1 MGYPQARWMM
11 ENPSYKW
18 MRTGAVSRFLETQ
31 QYLEAAN
38 ISNVSCFLMT
48 QAVSHAFPRPSSMS
62 SFRGLG
68 RLGLVPD
75 ALVLPHWL
83 ALTFSL
89 LIFVGAPRRGGPG
102 IRWPRWIRLGQSFF
116 ENLMESMPW
125 KVSKKHLNYCWLVVW
140 NMTGTLVKCMG

>member
-38 ISNVSCFLMT
+38 IRCVFLMT
-48 QAVSHAFPRPSSMS
+48 QPVSHAFPRLSSMS

-68 RLGLVPD
+68 RLGVPD

-89 LIFVGAPRRGGPG
+89 LIFVGAPPRGGPG
-102 IRWPRWIRLGQSFF
+102 RWPIGADWGNRFLKISWSLCR
-116 ENLMESMPW
+116 
-125 KVSKKHLNYCWLVVW
+125 KKSVKNILIIAGWW
-140 NMTGTLVKCMG
+140 FGT

>member
-48 QAVSHAFPRPSSMS
+48 QPVSHAFPRLSSMS

-102 IRWPRWIRLGQSFF
+102 RWPIGADDSAIVF
-116 ENLMESMPW
+116 
-125 KVSKKHLNYCWLVVW
+125 
-140 NMTGTLVKCMG
+140 